1 MQDRSSRDTG
11 QTLSDSMTSETS
23 ASTICPA
30 SMSSAEDSRAKISA
44 LLVRAQVSLVR
55 ARGFGLSTRAS
66 YVNSNHPTSSSKTS
80 QLCAPAVL
88 MSSPQKYPRSG
99 TTCGGTVYQL
109 PPSAPLTG
117 GTDYSS
123 SRGRQWPT
131 PRVAEVNQPP
141 SQLIPHVNHFRRPS
155 GAKAQIG
162 LEVAVSMWPTPC
174 SSDTPRS
181 EHSSMNR
188 TQSKHQLDLPTLC
201 PGPLNPDWVETLMG
215 FPIGWTKVGQAA
227 PISTKNLGNRQGLR
241 HLRDLPKRIVCAPLK
256 SEPTV

>member
-88 MSSPQKYPRSG
+88 MSSLQKYPRSG

-109 PPSAPLTG
+109 PPSAPLTK
-117 GTDYSS
+117 GTGSSS
-123 SRGRQWPT
+123 SRGRGWPT
-131 PRVAEVNQPP
+131 PCSSIVNE
-141 SQLIPHVNHFRRPS
+141 STAGIIPHANHFRRPS
-155 GAKAQIG
+155 GAKVQLK
-162 LEVAVSMWPTPC
+162 LEMAVKLWGNGTG
-174 SSDTPRS
+174 
-181 EHSSMNR
+181 E
-188 TQSKHQLDLPTLC
+188 
-201 PGPLNPDWVETLMG
+201 LNPDWEEVLMG
-215 FPIGWTKVGQAA
+215 FPIGWTKVGPAVHNPA
-227 PISTKNLGNRQGLR
+227 KNLGNRQGLR
-241 HLRDLPKRIVCAPLK
+241 RLSDLPKRDRIG
-256 SEPTV
+256 